1 MFRPVA
7 SFIAVFAIINI
18 AASCGNDPYTY
29 RECEVTG
36 DCHQPT
42 QQIPGTICD
51 DDQCRCEDPDQ
62 VICCKFG
69 DKRENCPQACR
80 DCLECAEGTPECPT
94 YECHVNED
102 CADREALCHS
112 TKQCQ
117 QGKCVYTPY
126 ASRVSEAHQKVG
138 DCAEL
143 FCESDG
149 SVVRQ
154 ADRSDEL
161 REDSCTWMEC
171 DGIHM
176 LEITAFNGKPCS
188 TGYCVEGRC
197 MECYGSEHCVDAGQ
211 SCIRGKCVI
220 AHCIDGVQN
229 VGESDVDCGGDL
241 GHCAG
246 CLDGQ
251 RCGGDGDCFSSVC
264 QGQRC
269 VAPTSEDGR
278 TNGTETSRDCGGP
291 SAPPCGVDLPCL
303 FHRDCESGVCL
314 RCMNGSCRDGKVCR
328 AASCE
333 DGTQNQGEIGI
344 DCGGPCTLPCL

>member
-102 CADREALCHS
+102 CKERRALCFTS
-112 TKQCQ
+112 RSCE

-126 ASRVSEAHQKVG
+126 PGRALNQKVG

-143 FCESDG
+143 ICRSDG
-149 SVVRQ
+149 TYVREPDPQDVLQVVNTC
-154 ADRSDEL
+154 S
-161 REDSCTWMEC
+161 WVNC
-171 DGIHM
+171 DGIDE
-176 LEITAFNGKPCS
+176 LLATAVDGQECP
-188 TGYCVEGRC
+188 TGFCVGGRC
-197 MECYGSEHCVDAGQ
+197 VQCYRSEDCNTQANEACV
-211 SCIRGKCVI
+211 RGKCVS
-220 AHCIDGVQN
+220 AECSDGVLN
-229 VGESDVDCGGDL
+229 GPEIDIDCGGSN
-241 GHCAG
+241 CAP
-246 CLDGQ
+246 CADGR
-251 RCGGDGDCFSSVC
+251 RCGGDADCASEVC
-264 QGQRC
+264 VNQRC
-269 VAPTSEDGR
+269 APPAVGDGR
-278 TNGTETSRDCGGP
+278 INGTETGRDCGGP
-291 SAPPCGVDLPCL
+291 SAPPCGDFSICL
-303 FHRDCESGVCL
+303 FHRDCESDVCL
-314 RCMNGSCRDGKVCR
+314 RGLCQK
-328 AASCE
+328 ASCD
-333 DGTQNQGEIGI
+333 DGTQNQGEVGP
-344 DCGGPCTLPCL
+344 DCGGPCPLLCL